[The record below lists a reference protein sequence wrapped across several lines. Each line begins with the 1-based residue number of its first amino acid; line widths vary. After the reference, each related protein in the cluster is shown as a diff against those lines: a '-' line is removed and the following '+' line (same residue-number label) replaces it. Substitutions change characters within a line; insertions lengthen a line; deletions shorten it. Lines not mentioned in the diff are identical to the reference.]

1 MAVELVLVTDVSAPA
16 QCVFV
21 DCIVNMVPFVRFVE
35 AVLIPHCAFLNGSV
49 RDVNVWEVFPSGRE

>member
-1 MAVELVLVTDVSAPA
+1 MVVELVLVADVSAPA

-21 DCIVNMVPFVRFVE
+21 DCIVNMVSFVRFIE

-49 RDVNVWEVFPSGRE
+49 SDVNVWEVFPSGRE